1 MSAIGRFHCIL
12 IALSRNQLNEVL
24 LRIAYVT
31 QSVFIATK
39 TLRITIDNIV
49 ILLLLQKRVYNP
61 VAHLRWSFIVKVVN
75 VL

>member
-1 MSAIGRFHCIL
+1 M

>member
-1 MSAIGRFHCIL
+1 MT
-12 IALSRNQLNEVL
+12 ALSRNQLNEVL

-61 VAHLRWSFIVKVVN
+61 VAHLRWGFIVKVVN